1 MKEVVKGHQLKVPH
15 TMKTVP
21 LKEMKS
27 IDNFSSRQL
36 YIYCTERTL
45 EEENLANQTKYHC
58 WRNKIGELLAKC
70 MPYLI
75 N

>member
-27 IDNFSSRQL
+27 IDNFSLRQL
-36 YIYCTERTL
+36 YIYRTEG
-45 EEENLANQTKYHC
+45 NFGGGKF
-58 WRNKIGELLAKC
+58 GEASKTSLLAK
-70 MPYLI
+70 
-75 N
+75 